1 MRPVAIIGA
10 RAVTQEAFMGARL
23 EEAVFD
29 TVAAALEDAGV
40 VREELDSVA
49 LGASDE
55 LDGRSITSMLLA
67 MPAGAFLKDEIRTTS
82 GMHALALQAMRIQS
96 GMFDLGV
103 VVSWSKPSETSS
115 VDSVQWTSLDP
126 LIGRDLGLIDP
137 IASAVM
143 ASAYLERFDRDC
155 GDLDRRSEEKARSG
169 AGASSDESAST
180 SSGVFSSGV
189 SYPFRAE
196 HLAPIVDG
204 VTAVVVA
211 SPRTVEGLDLRRPP
225 VWLRGLGWATDSY
238 SLSERT
244 LWEWSTLRRV
254 TKDALDRA
262 GCQVEEID
270 RFEIDDYSVM
280 HEVLAVEALGL
291 TEPGTGF
298 DYLSAA
304 EENGRQINPTGGSF
318 GGYPPVCAGLWRVA
332 EAHRHLTD
340 DGVKRALA
348 HGTTGI
354 AAQGHEVAV
363 LERG

>member
-10 RAVTQEAFMGARL
+10 QTLTQEAFTGARL
-23 EEAVFD
+23 EEVVFD
-29 TVAAALEDAGV
+29 AVAAALEDAGV

-82 GMHALALQAMRIQS
+82 GLHALVLQAMRIQS

-103 VVSWSKPSETSS
+103 AVSWAKPSETSS
-115 VDSVQWTSLDP
+115 VASVQRTSLDP
-126 LIGRDLGLIDP
+126 FIGRDLGLIDP

-143 ASAYLERFDRDC
+143 AAAYLERFGRDR
-155 GDLDRRSEEKARSG
+155 GDLDSRSEQKTRSRVG
-169 AGASSDESAST
+169 TSSDETAST
-180 SSGVFSSGV
+180 SSSV
-189 SYPFRAE
+189 SYPLRSE
-196 HLAPIVDG
+196 HLAPLVDG
-204 VTAVVVA
+204 VTVVVVA
-211 SPRTVEGLDLRRPP
+211 SPRMVERLDLRHPP
-225 VWLRGLGWATDSY
+225 VWLRGLAWATDSY
-238 SLSERT
+238 LLSERT
-244 LWEWSTLRRV
+244 LWEWSALQRV

-262 GCQVEEID
+262 GLQIEEIE
-270 RFEIDDYSVM
+270 RFELDDYSVM

-298 DYLSAA
+298 DYLSTA
-304 EENGRQINPTGGSF
+304 EENGRQINPTGGTF
-318 GGYPPVCAGLWRVA
+318 GGYSPVCAGLWRVV
-332 EAHRHLTD
+332 EAYRHLSE
-340 DGVKRALA
+340 GGAQRALA

>member
-10 RAVTQEAFMGARL
+10 QAVTQEAFTGARL
-23 EEAVFD
+23 EEVVFD

-40 VREELDSVA
+40 VREELDGVV

-103 VVSWSKPSETSS
+103 AVSWSKPSETSS
-115 VDSVQWTSLDP
+115 EASVQWTSLDP
-126 LIGRDLGLIDP
+126 FIGRDLGLIDP

-143 ASAYLERFDRDC
+143 ASAYLQRFGRDR
-155 GDLDRRSEEKARSG
+155 GDLDRRSQEKARSG
-169 AGASSDESAST
+169 AGTESASI
-180 SSGVFSSGV
+180 SSGV
-189 SYPFRAE
+189 SYPFRAK

-211 SPRTVEGLDLRRPP
+211 SPRTVERLDPRRPP

-244 LWEWSTLRRV
+244 LWEWPVLRRV

-262 GCQVEEID
+262 GCQVEEIE

-291 TEPGTGF
+291 AEPGTGF

-318 GGYPPVCAGLWRVA
+318 GGYPPVCTGLWRVVKA
-332 EAHRHLTD
+332 YRHLTD
-340 DGVKRALA
+340 GGARRALA

>member
-10 RAVTQEAFMGARL
+10 QAVTQEAFTGARL
-23 EEAVFD
+23 EEVVFD
-29 TVAAALEDAGV
+29 TVAAALKDAGV
-40 VREELDSVA
+40 VREELDGVA

-103 VVSWSKPSETSS
+103 AVSWSKPSETSS
-115 VDSVQWTSLDP
+115 VESVQWTSLDP
-126 LIGRDLGLIDP
+126 FLGRDVGLIDP

-143 ASAYLERFDRDC
+143 ASAYLERFGRTR
-155 GDLDRRSEEKARSG
+155 GDLDRRSEEKARV
-169 AGASSDESAST
+169 ASSDGSANT
-180 SSGVFSSGV
+180 PSSV
-189 SYPFRAE
+189 SYPLRAE
-196 HLAPIVDG
+196 HLATIVDG
-204 VTAVVVA
+204 VAVVVVA
-211 SPRTVEGLDLRRPP
+211 SPRAVEERNLRHAP

-238 SLSERT
+238 SLSERA
-244 LWEWSTLRRV
+244 LWEWPALRRV
-254 TKDALDRA
+254 TKDALGRA
-262 GCQVEEID
+262 GCQMEEID
-270 RFEIDDYSVM
+270 QFEIDDYSVM

-291 TEPGTGF
+291 AEPGTGF

-318 GGYPPVCAGLWRVA
+318 GGYPPVCAGLWRVV
-332 EAHRHLTD
+332 EAYRSLV
-340 DGVKRALA
+340 DGGVRRALA

>member
-1 MRPVAIIGA
+1 VRPVAIIGA
-10 RAVTQEAFMGARL
+10 QAITQEAFTGARL
-23 EEAVFD
+23 EEVVFD
-29 TVAAALEDAGV
+29 TTAAALEDAGV
-40 VREELDSVA
+40 VREELDSVV

-96 GMFDLGV
+96 GIFDLGIA
-103 VVSWSKPSETSS
+103 VSWSKPSETSS
-115 VDSVQWTSLDP
+115 VASVQWTSLDP
-126 LIGRDLGLIDP
+126 FVGRDLGLIDP

-143 ASAYLERFDRDC
+143 ATVYLERFGRNR

-169 AGASSDESAST
+169 AGHSSDEIAST
-180 SSGVFSSGV
+180 TSGV

-196 HLAPIVDG
+196 HLASIIDG

-211 SPRTVEGLDLRRPP
+211 SPSMVERLDLSRPP

-238 SLSERT
+238 LLSERT

-254 TKDALDRA
+254 ANDALDRA

-291 TEPGTGF
+291 AAPGSGF

-318 GGYPPVCAGLWRVA
+318 GGYPPVCAGLWRVV
-332 EAHRHLTD
+332 EAYRHLRD
-340 DGVKRALA
+340 GGVKRALA

>member
-10 RAVTQEAFMGARL
+10 QAVTQEAFTGARL
-23 EEAVFD
+23 EEVVFD

-40 VREELDSVA
+40 VREELDGVA

-103 VVSWSKPSETSS
+103 AVSWSKPSETSS
-115 VDSVQWTSLDP
+115 VASVQWTSLDP
-126 LIGRDLGLIDP
+126 FIGRDLGLIDP

-143 ASAYLERFDRDC
+143 ASAYLERFGRDR

-169 AGASSDESAST
+169 AGTSSDDPASAT
-180 SSGVFSSGV
+180 SDV
-189 SYPFRAE
+189 SYPLRAE
-196 HLAPIVDG
+196 HLAPIIDG
-204 VTAVVVA
+204 VAAVVVA
-211 SPRTVEGLDLRRPP
+211 SPRTAERLDLRRPP

-254 TKDALDRA
+254 AKDALGRA
-262 GCQVEEID
+262 GYQVEEID

-291 TEPGTGF
+291 AEPGTGF

-304 EENGRQINPTGGSF
+304 EENGRKINPTGGSF
-318 GGYPPVCAGLWRVA
+318 GGYPPVCAGLWRVVRA
-332 EAHRHLTD
+332 YRHLTD
-340 DGVKRALA
+340 GEVQRALA